1 MMRCVVVIGECDL
14 MRCLL
19 SVVGCWSAAAME
31 SASISG
37 QVCSAVAGH
46 VRRHFNNEVEG
57 VHQKLSIV
65 GERRHIENGR
75 TRKNSM
81 NEASGGVDGVL
92 CGQLS
97 SLHFRTAGAAVR
109 CNLQPATRRD
119 FLSWACH
126 TKGGVDSER
135 CDPKPNNC
143 TIEVAGGHKHSQT
156 QPPFARKQHKA
167 GDQFESAGRCFWLGS
182 RNAHSSHR
190 EVRRQPPSL
199 LYTHPVRRC
208 NNTTLRL
215 LRTGE
220 KERSMVRPQW

>member
-97 SLHFRTAGAAVR
+97 SLHFRTASAAVR

-143 TIEVAGGHKHSQT
+143 TIEVAGGTNTHKRNHRSHASNT
-156 QPPFARKQHKA
+156 RPATSLRALGGASGWARATPTLRIGKF
-167 GDQFESAGRCFWLGS
+167 DGS
-182 RNAHSSHR
+182 PRHY
-190 EVRRQPPSL
+190 
-199 LYTHPVRRC
+199 YTHIPFGGA
-208 NNTTLRL
+208 TTQR
-215 LRTGE
+215 
-220 KERSMVRPQW
+220 